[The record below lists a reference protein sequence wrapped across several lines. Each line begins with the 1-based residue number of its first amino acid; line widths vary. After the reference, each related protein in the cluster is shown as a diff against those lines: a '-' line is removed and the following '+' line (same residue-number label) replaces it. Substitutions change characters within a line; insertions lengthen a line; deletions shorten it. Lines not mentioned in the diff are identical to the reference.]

1 VYYLEVVIK
10 FLATELVATAPIKD
24 LSKFTYF

>member
-1 VYYLEVVIK
+1 LEVAIK
-10 FLATELVATAPIKD
+10 SLATELVATAPIKD